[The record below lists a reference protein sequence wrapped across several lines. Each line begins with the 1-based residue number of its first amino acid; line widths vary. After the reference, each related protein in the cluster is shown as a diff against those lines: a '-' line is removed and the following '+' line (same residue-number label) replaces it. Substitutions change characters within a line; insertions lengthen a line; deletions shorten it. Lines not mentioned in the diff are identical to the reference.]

1 MRKCFALLSVTLLLA
16 GLSVGCQGFR
26 GFCDRGSFWP
36 TSQQKL
42 TPASAQVMYSGD
54 MIADNSASACCGQVL
69 TNACDPCCNSTPGGM
84 PIPGPMTIG
93 N

>member
-1 MRKCFALLSVTLLLA
+1 MMRKCFALLIVTLLVT
-16 GLSVGCQGFR
+16 GFSVGCQGFK

-42 TPASAQVMYSGD
+42 TPAFAQALYTGD
-54 MIADNSASACCGQVL
+54 MVAADNSACCGQVV
-69 TNACDPCCNSTPGGM
+69 TNACDPCCNSMAGSTSISG
-84 PIPGPMTIG
+84 PIIG